1 MFASMVGIDNCY
13 FGTTLKL
20 CVLLVVVIQLFDGG
34 KFNTLEFELLEVWT
48 DIRVCYKLSLFDT

>member
-34 KFNTLEFELLEVWT
+34 KFSALEFELLEV
-48 DIRVCYKLSLFDT
+48 